1 MDVVIV
7 GAGGHG
13 RVVLE
18 ILRAAG
24 KHRAVGFLDANSAL
38 VGTTISDLPVLGH
51 LNALPKVRQKTKGAI
66 IAIGDNR
73 ARMGYAGKMREA
85 GFELVNAIHP
95 SAVVSLSAKI
105 GSNAVLAAG
114 SIVGTG
120 AVIGDSVIINTGAI
134 VDHECDIGEAV
145 HIAPA
150 VALAGRVKIG
160 AGAFVGIGARVIQC
174 LSVGEYATIG
184 AGAAVIRDVPANATV
199 VGVPARVIKQN
210 N

>member
-24 KHRAVGFLDANSAL
+24 KHKPVGFLDANTAL
-38 VGTTISDLPVLGH
+38 AGTDVAGLPVLGH
-51 LNALPKVRQKTKGAI
+51 LNALPKVRQKIKGAI
-66 IAIGDNR
+66 CAIGDNR
-73 ARMGYAGKMREA
+73 ARLGYAGKMREA

-95 SAVVSLSAKI
+95 SAVISPSAEI
-105 GSNAVLAAG
+105 GTNIVLAAG
-114 SIVGTG
+114 SIIGTG
-120 AVIGDSVIINTGAI
+120 ASIGDSVIINTGAI
-134 VDHECDIGEAV
+134 VDHECEIAEAV

-184 AGAAVIRDVPANATV
+184 AGAVVIRDVPASTTV
-199 VGVPARVIKQN
+199 VGVPARIIKSA
-210 N
+210 